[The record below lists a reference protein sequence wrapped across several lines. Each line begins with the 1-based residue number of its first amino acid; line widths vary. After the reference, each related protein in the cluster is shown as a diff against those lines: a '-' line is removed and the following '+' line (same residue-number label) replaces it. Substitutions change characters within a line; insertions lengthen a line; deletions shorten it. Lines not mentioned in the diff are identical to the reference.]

1 MGLGASVE
9 KLHYLPEAHTDFL
22 MAVVGEELGFA
33 GVMLV
38 ISLFAIIVYR
48 GFDIGRQAIAMERTF
63 AGLVAHGVAMWFG
76 VQAFINMGVCLGLLP
91 TKGLTLPLMSYGG
104 SGVVMNLCALAMLIR
119 VDVEN
124 RVMMRGDGYDER
136 PTILIMAGGTGGHIM
151 PGLAVADVLRQ
162 RGWRVLWLGNPDKME
177 GRLVPPRGIELVP
190 LRFAGVRG
198 KGAAAL
204 LCCRSCCCAL
214 RPGLGTAVRRQAGR
228 GAGHGRLRG
237 LPGGVIAAR
246 CGHAAGRARAERR
259 GRHGQQMA
267 GPDVAPRAQRFPG
280 VLPKGEALGNP
291 VRADLCALPDPAQ
304 RYGARAGALRLLV
317 VGGSLGAQALNTT
330 VPQALARMP
339 ADRRPTVIHQA
350 GEQHLPALQQAYAQA
365 GVQADCRAFIEDMAG
380 ALGDADLLICRAGAM
395 TVSEVAAA
403 GVAALFV
410 PFPHAIDDHQTAN
423 ARFLSDAQA
432 AWLQPQ
438 PALTP
443 EWLADWL
450 AGRTRQELQ
459 AVAERA
465 RAHAPRSRGSYRRRL

>member
-1 MGLGASVE
+1 M
-9 KLHYLPEAHTDFL
+9 
-22 MAVVGEELGFA
+22 
-33 GVMLV
+33 
-38 ISLFAIIVYR
+38 
-48 GFDIGRQAIAMERTF
+48 
-63 AGLVAHGVAMWFG
+63 
-76 VQAFINMGVCLGLLP
+76 
-91 TKGLTLPLMSYGG
+91 
-104 SGVVMNLCALAMLIR
+104 
-119 VDVEN
+119 
-124 RVMMRGDGYDER
+124 
-136 PTILIMAGGTGGHIM
+136 
-151 PGLAVADVLRQ
+151 
-162 RGWRVLWLGNPDKME
+162 
-177 GRLVPPRGIELVP
+177 
-190 LRFAGVRG
+190 
-198 KGAAAL
+198 
-204 LCCRSCCCAL
+204 
-214 RPGLGTAVRRQAGR
+214 
-228 GAGHGRLRG
+228 
-237 LPGGVIAAR
+237 
-246 CGHAAGRARAERR
+246 
-259 GRHGQQMA
+259 
-267 GPDVAPRAQRFPG
+267 
-280 VLPKGEALGNP
+280 
-291 VRADLCALPDPAQ
+291 RADLCALPDPAQ

-465 RAHAPRSRGSYRRRL
+465 ARMRAPSRGSYRRRL